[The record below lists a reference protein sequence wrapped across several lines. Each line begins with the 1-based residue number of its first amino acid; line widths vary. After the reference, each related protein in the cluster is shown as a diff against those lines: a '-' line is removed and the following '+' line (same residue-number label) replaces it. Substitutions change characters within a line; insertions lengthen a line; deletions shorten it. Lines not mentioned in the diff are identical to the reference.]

1 MKAFRSWILI
11 AILVAATVALAVSQ
25 SQAAILLTYDLR
37 VDGGGKTALVDHVGQ
52 VVYLQLYAIVTG
64 ADASLVNDGLLSGG
78 GSVRSSTGG
87 LLGDILGLSVE
98 PPFNF
103 AGSSVGAA
111 AGTAFD
117 DDGDQDWGSISTSS
131 ATGYFLF
138 TPGIAPVYN
147 TTGEYLVGEFS
158 FTVKELD
165 AAGTQLTFIPRVK
178 IGTGSTLHKV
188 YPDMV
193 LTSMTGTDA
202 RIATSGVQIMPEP
215 ATMALLGLG
224 GLVALIRRRRA

>member
-64 ADASLVNDGLLSGG
+64 ADASLANDGLLSGG

-98 PPFNF
+98 PPFTF
-103 AGSSVGAA
+103 PGSSVGAA

-117 DDGDQDWGSISTSS
+117 DDGDQDWGSISTTS

-147 TTGEYLVGEFS
+147 STGEYLVGEFS
-158 FTVKELD
+158 FTVKQMGPETELW
-165 AAGTQLTFIPRVK
+165 FIPRVK
-178 IGTGSTLHKV
+178 VGTGSTLHKV

-193 LTSMTGTDA
+193 LTSMTGTDT
-202 RIATSGVQIMPEP
+202 RIATSGVQIIPEP